1 MIAPRQVTVDA
12 AERLYVADSGNNR
25 VLIFNPVSQPGGDV
39 PAALVISGLR
49 GARGVLVHGGTG
61 DIWVADT
68 NNARVLRYPPFE
80 RLVGGPSPSPSAS
93 TPAANPLALAL
104 DAAGVLFVADTTSRV
119 AIHFPFLASVNAA
132 NYFANRA
139 LAPGVIASI
148 FPAGIQFGSETRNF
162 NELPN
167 PLPLPR
173 ELAGI
178 EVLVGERPVP
188 LFFVSPGQI
197 NFQIPTD
204 SPASGALDIVVQ
216 RRSTGQVLAA
226 GAVQMNEVS
235 PALFTLNATG
245 SGQTA
250 AINQNG
256 TVNSPTNPAQP
267 GTVIS
272 LYGTGQGIVAGGPP
286 AGEPASGIAET
297 GEKPRV
303 LLNNVALDPENVQFS
318 GLAPGFVGLWQINV
332 LIPATQATGNAI
344 PISVQLR
351 GIPSNNP
358 QNPTQIRSTIAVRP

>member
-1 MIAPRQVTVDA
+1 
-12 AERLYVADSGNNR
+12 
-25 VLIFNPVSQPGGDV
+25 
-39 PAALVISGLR
+39 
-49 GARGVLVHGGTG
+49 
-61 DIWVADT
+61 
-68 NNARVLRYPPFE
+68 VLRYAPFD

-93 TPAANPLALAL
+93 TPAANPLGLAL
-104 DAAGVLFVADTTSRV
+104 DSAGVLFVADTTNRV

-132 NYFANRA
+132 NYFAGRA

-148 FPAGIQFGSETRNF
+148 FPAGVQFGSETRNF
-162 NELPN
+162 NELEN

-173 ELAGI
+173 ELAGL
-178 EVLVGERPVP
+178 EVLVNEQPVP

-197 NFQIPTD
+197 NFQIPPD
-204 SPASGALDIVVQ
+204 SPASGALDILVQ

-256 TVNSPTNPAQP
+256 TINGPTNPAQP

-272 LYGTGQGIVAGGPP
+272 LYGTGQGMVAGGPP
-286 AGEPASGIAET
+286 AGEAASGIFET

-303 LLNNVALDPENVQFS
+303 LLNNVALEPQNVQFS

-332 LIPATQATGNAI
+332 LIPETQAAGNAI

-358 QNPTQIRSTIAVRP
+358 QSPTQIRATIAIRP